1 MAGKNLVIVESPAK
15 AKTINKYLGSDYEVV
30 ASFGHIR
37 DLLAKDG
44 SVEPDADFAMHW
56 EVDSDATKR
65 VKAISDSSKAAN
77 RLILATDPDREGE
90 AISWHL
96 YEVLKAK
103 KALPKGGV
111 QRVTFNEI
119 TKSAVTAAMK
129 APRDLDQPLVD
140 AYLAR
145 RALDYLVGFTLSPVL
160 WRKLPGAKSAGR
172 VQSVALRIICDREME
187 IEAFRTQEYWTVDA
201 TLTTAKG
208 DSFTARLTQLDGKR
222 LDKFDLGEEAKAR
235 AAQQLVQA
243 SRYSVSSLE
252 QKPATRNPYAP
263 FTTST
268 LQQEAARKL
277 GFSAQHTMRIAQGL
291 YEGISIGG
299 ETTGL
304 ITYMRTDGVSISAD
318 AIAQARSVIAQ
329 KHGDAYV
336 PEKPRLYTSK
346 AKNAQ
351 EAHEGIRPTD
361 LAREPKSLS
370 AALTADQLKLYE
382 LIWKRTIASQM
393 ASARMERTTVD
404 LLSDDKKSQLRATGQ
419 VVLFAGFLA
428 LYEESHDESA
438 QDDDSKR
445 LPQLLQGDTPKIGE
459 AKADQHFTEA
469 PPRYSEAS
477 LVKKLEELG
486 IGRPSTYASILQVLR
501 DRGYVVMDRNRF
513 IPQQGGRLLSAFLE
527 NFFNRYVDYDFTA
540 KLEEQLDEVSA
551 GGVDWKTV
559 LRAFWLDFKPKTEE
573 IMEQQ
578 PSAVMAALDIF
589 LEDYLYKAKTPD
601 GDPRLCPKCGV
612 GRLNLRGS
620 RNGAFVGC
628 ASYPECK
635 YTRPFGPAEE
645 SEKKAAAAADNIL
658 GTDPDTGEAITLR
671 SGRFGPYVQ
680 RGEGETPKRASIP
693 RDIGVENT
701 TFEIALKLLCLPR
714 VLGTHPD
721 DAADIIANIGRYG
734 PYLQHNKK
742 YAKLQSS
749 EEAFTVGMN
758 MAVALLAAP
767 PKYPKK
773 GEARA
778 PTQPLK
784 EVGAHPDSGETIRV
798 MPGKYGPY
806 VTDGSV
812 NATVPKD
819 QDPTTV
825 SLDQAVNLL
834 AERAAKIAAGGG
846 GKRPAKKV
854 ARKGVAKKA
863 APPKKAA
870 APKKA
875 VAKKAPAKKAAA
887 KKSAKAK

>member
-1 MAGKNLVIVESPAK
+1 MAGKSIVIVESPAK
-15 AKTINKYLGSDYEVV
+15 AKTINKYLGSDYEVI

-56 EVDSDATKR
+56 EVDADAAKR
-65 VKAISDSSKAAN
+65 VRAITDLTKGADK
-77 RLILATDPDREGE
+77 LILATDPDREGE

-103 KALPKGGV
+103 KAIPKGGV
-111 QRVTFNEI
+111 SRVTFNEI
-119 TKSAVTAAMK
+119 TKAAVTSAMK
-129 APRDLDQPLVD
+129 APRNLDQPLVD

-187 IEAFRTQEYWTVDA
+187 IEAFINQEYWTVDA
-201 TLTTAKG
+201 QMQTAKG
-208 DSFTARLTQLDGKR
+208 DSFTARLTHLDGKK
-222 LDKFDLGEEAKAR
+222 LDKFDLNAEAPAKA
-235 AAQQLVQA
+235 AQALVQ
-243 SRYSVSSLE
+243 SSHYSVSSVE

-277 GFSAQHTMRIAQGL
+277 HFSAQHTMRIAQGL
-291 YEGISIGG
+291 YEGIRISG

-318 AIAQARSVIAQ
+318 AIAQARQVIEK
-329 KHGDAYV
+329 KHGRDFV
-336 PEKPRLYTSK
+336 PEKPRLYQSK

-361 LAREPKSLS
+361 LTRDPKSL
-370 AALTADQLKLYE
+370 AGALTADQLKLYD

-393 ASARMERTTVD
+393 ASARMERTAVE
-404 LLSDDKKSQLRATGQ
+404 LMAADKKSQLRATGQ
-419 VVLFAGFLA
+419 VVVFAGFLA

-438 QDDDSKR
+438 EDDDSRR
-445 LPQLLQGDTPKIGE
+445 LPALANGDTPKVGE

-469 PPRYSEAS
+469 PPRFSEAS

-501 DRGYVVMDRNRF
+501 DRGYVVMDKNRF

-540 KLEEQLDEVSA
+540 KLEEQLDDVSA

-578 PSAVMAALDIF
+578 PSAVMAALDVF
-589 LEDYLYKAKTPD
+589 LEEYLYKAKTPD
-601 GDPRLCPKCGV
+601 GDPRLCPKCGE

-628 ASYPECK
+628 VRYPECK

-658 GTDPDTGEAITLR
+658 GVDPVTGEAITLR

-693 RDIGVENT
+693 RDIGVENAS
-701 TFEIALKLLCLPR
+701 FEIALKLLALPR

-742 YAKLQSS
+742 YAKLGSS

-784 EVGAHPDSGETIRV
+784 EVGAHPDSGEMIKV

-806 VTDGSV
+806 VTDGNV
-812 NATVPKD
+812 NATVPKE

-854 ARKGVAKKA
+854 ARKGAAKKA
-863 APPKKAA
+863 ATPA
-870 APKKA
+870 
-875 VAKKAPAKKAAA
+875 AKKAPAKKAVA
-887 KKSAKAK
+887 KKATAKKAAPKKKAK